1 MVRWVVRRV
10 VQRSD
15 RWMVRQVARTR
26 HVQHVVNAA
35 GDPVVAVVVLKT
47 KKRKMKKK
55 KKKKKKKKRVKKQT
69 SDRKHQPAPHKHGH
83 QVGHI
88 STAHAGWCST
98 E

>member
-55 KKKKKKKKRVKKQT
+55 KKKKKKRVKKQT

>member
-55 KKKKKKKKRVKKQT
+55 KKKKKKRVKKQT

-88 STAHAGWCST
+88 PTAHAGWCST